1 MVDPDTANTGL
12 FGSQD
17 EPENAPQEEAS
28 TVASRLPIKR
38 IAIICAAVAAAA
50 LLVSGA
56 VYGPAAVRVLQ
67 QSDTKVQSPDR
78 VGAFTLDQSDDAK
91 STAEYI
97 RDAIATGVN
106 LDQTVGLIYKDQAN
120 SVILVAGTARIWKP
134 ETSLKSAFDVMS
146 DNSGGVSDIRDMD
159 AGDLGGLMRCGVT
172 KTQDEG
178 LPVCGWADNGSV
190 GIALLPGRQLPDAHK
205 ATLELRNAIE
215 HRA

>member
-17 EPENAPQEEAS
+17 EPEEEAS
-28 TVASRLPIKR
+28 TGASRLPIKR
-38 IAIICAAVAAAA
+38 IAIICAAVAAVA

-56 VYGPAAVRVLQ
+56 VYGPTVVRVIQ
-67 QSDTKVQSPDR
+67 QSDTKVQSRDQ
-78 VGAFTLDQSDDAK
+78 VGAFTLDKSDDAT

-97 RDAIATGVN
+97 RDAVATEVN
-106 LDQTVGLIYKDQAN
+106 LDQSVGLIYKDQAN

-134 ETSLKSAFDVMS
+134 EASLKSAFDVMT

-172 KTQDEG
+172 KTQDEDF
-178 LPVCGWADNGSV
+178 PVCGWADNGSV
-190 GIALLPGRQLPDAHK
+190 GIALLPGQQLPDAHK
-205 ATLELRNAIE
+205 VTLELRNAIE